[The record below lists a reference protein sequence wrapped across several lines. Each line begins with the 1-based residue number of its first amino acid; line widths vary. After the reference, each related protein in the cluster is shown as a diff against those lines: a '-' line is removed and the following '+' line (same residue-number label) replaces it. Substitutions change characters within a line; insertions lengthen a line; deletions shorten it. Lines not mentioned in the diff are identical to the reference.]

1 MYRRGHSKGRKIQ
14 KYKTSSLLWN
24 DPSTARIGKR
34 TNERKKKAT
43 RSSARSSARR
53 ARDSSVR
60 GRLRA
65 VFCPCLGDQKK
76 LREENPHQKREKN
89 NIKYSK
95 RATKEGRT
103 RKRSLSSFNTTSW
116 RFLGC
121 NWAEKRIESDQS
133 RMTCGHNKRAQ
144 SSMAVRGVNRGHVW
158 ND

>member
-65 VFCPCLGDQKK
+65 VYILVLEIKKSLGKK
-76 LREENPHQKREKN
+76 IP
-89 NIKYSK
+89 IKKGRKIISSILK
-95 RATKEGRT
+95 ELLKKDGRGKDLSRHSTRLAGVSSAATG
-103 RKRSLSSFNTTSW
+103 RKRGLNRINLEWHVDTTKG
-116 RFLGC
+116 R
-121 NWAEKRIESDQS
+121 
-133 RMTCGHNKRAQ
+133 
-144 SSMAVRGVNRGHVW
+144 NRRW
-158 ND
+158 P

>member
-1 MYRRGHSKGRKIQ
+1 MKRSKHG
-14 KYKTSSLLWN
+14 SNW
-24 DPSTARIGKR
+24 KR

-65 VFCPCLGDQKK
+65 VYILVLEIKKSLGKK
-76 LREENPHQKREKN
+76 IPIKKREKN
-89 NIKYSK
+89 NIKDSK
-95 RATKEGRT
+95 RATKEGWT

-116 RFLGC
+116 RFLDC
-121 NWAEKRIESDQS
+121 NWAEKRTESDQS

-144 SSMAVRGVNRGHVW
+144 SSMAVRGVNRGHV
-158 ND
+158 